1 MLFHLPTRVA
11 LAIMATQVLFVSA
24 AQLQAQNPPT
34 PSVADAAKQARDQ
47 KKNAAT
53 AAKVITDDDID
64 AKSVK
69 PGAEGL
75 TVSAAPELD
84 IQGPSAAA
92 VAAQE
97 AADQRKDL
105 SPADD
110 PLKKGDSAKVAK
122 LKEELAQAE
131 EDFKLSQRENQLEQ
145 DTVYSKP
152 DYQHDAAGKAML
164 EELQRQISDKQ
175 ALIEQLKARLSALEE
190 SLSRQAAEPPAAEKP
205 TAPPQS

>member
-1 MLFHLPTRVA
+1 MSFRIPNRLL
-11 LAIMATQVLFVSA
+11 LAILLAQVFFSMT
-24 AQLQAQNPPT
+24 AQGQSQNTTT
-34 PSVADAAKQARDQ
+34 PSVADAAKRARDQ

-110 PLKKGDSAKVAK
+110 PLKKGDSAKVVK

-131 EDFKLSQRENQLEQ
+131 DDLKLSQRENQLEQ

-152 DYQHDAAGKAML
+152 DYQHDAAGKAVL

-175 ALIEQLKARLSALEE
+175 ALVEELKARLTALQEL
-190 SLSRQAAEPPAAEKP
+190 LSRQAAEPPAADKP
-205 TAPPQS
+205 ATPPQP

>member
-110 PLKKGDSAKVAK
+110 PLKKDDSAKVAK

-131 EDFKLSQRENQLEQ
+131 EDLKLNQRENQLEQ

-164 EELQRQISDKQ
+164 EQLQRQISDKQ
-175 ALIEQLKARLSALEE
+175 ALVEQLKARLSALEE
-190 SLSRQAAEPPAAEKP
+190 SLSRQAAEPPAAQKP
-205 TAPPQS
+205 AAPPQP

>member
-1 MLFHLPTRVA
+1 MSFRISNRLL
-11 LAIMATQVLFVSA
+11 LAILFAQAFSLMAAHGQS
-24 AQLQAQNPPT
+24 QNT
-34 PSVADAAKQARDQ
+34 TAPSVADAAKQAREQ

-53 AAKVITDDDID
+53 ATKVITDDDID

-75 TVSAAPELD
+75 SVSAAPELD
-84 IQGPSAAA
+84 TQGPSAAA

-105 SPADD
+105 SPTDD
-110 PLKKGDSAKVAK
+110 PLKKGDSAKVVK

-131 EDFKLSQRENQLEQ
+131 EDLKLSQRENQLEQ

-175 ALIEQLKARLSALEE
+175 ALVEQLKARFTALQEL
-190 SLSRQAAEPPAAEKP
+190 LSRKAAEPPAADKP
-205 TAPPQS
+205 ATPPQS

>member
-1 MLFHLPTRVA
+1 MPFRISNRLL
-11 LAIMATQVLFVSA
+11 LAILFAQAFSLMAAHGQS
-24 AQLQAQNPPT
+24 QNT
-34 PSVADAAKQARDQ
+34 TAPSVADAAKQAREQ

-53 AAKVITDDDID
+53 ATKVITDDDID

-75 TVSAAPELD
+75 SVSAAPELD
-84 IQGPSAAA
+84 TQGPSAAA

-105 SPADD
+105 SPTDD
-110 PLKKGDSAKVAK
+110 PLKKGDSAKVVK

-131 EDFKLSQRENQLEQ
+131 EDLKLSQRENQLEQ

-175 ALIEQLKARLSALEE
+175 ALVEELKARLTALQEL
-190 SLSRQAAEPPAAEKP
+190 LSRQAAEPPAADKP
-205 TAPPQS
+205 ATPPQP

>member
-110 PLKKGDSAKVAK
+110 PLKKDDSAKVAK

-131 EDFKLSQRENQLEQ
+131 EDLKLNQRENQLEQ

-164 EELQRQISDKQ
+164 EQLQRQISDKQ
-175 ALIEQLKARLSALEE
+175 ALVEQLKARLSALEE

-205 TAPPQS
+205 ATPPQS

>member
-1 MLFHLPTRVA
+1 MSFRISNRLL
-11 LAIMATQVLFVSA
+11 LAILFAQAFSLMAAHGQS
-24 AQLQAQNPPT
+24 QNT
-34 PSVADAAKQARDQ
+34 TAPSVADAAKQAREQ

-53 AAKVITDDDID
+53 ATKVITDDDID

-75 TVSAAPELD
+75 SVSAAPELD
-84 IQGPSAAA
+84 TQGPSAAA

-110 PLKKGDSAKVAK
+110 PLKKGDSAKVVK

-131 EDFKLSQRENQLEQ
+131 DDLKLSQRENQLEQ

-175 ALIEQLKARLSALEE
+175 GLIEQLKARLSALEE
-190 SLSRQAAEPPAAEKP
+190 SLSRQGAEPPAAENP
-205 TAPPQS
+205 ATPPQS